1 MTKSNFS
8 NFLSLQIPKI
18 SLGKVWSF
26 KSANDMQIP
35 WGEVWEAELQEWH
48 PGV

>member
-18 SLGKVWSF
+18 SLVKVWSF
-26 KSANDMQIP
+26 KATNDIQIP
-35 WGEVWEAELQEWH
+35 KGEVWEADLQGY
-48 PGV
+48 PGM